1 MFRAV
6 RRLPWFKVLAA
17 VQLALLARRHFGA
30 LSAAELRR
38 MAELARRGHK
48 LSGPERSE
56 FLDLAAKLEPRAF
69 AGAAADKLSPVPL
82 PKRVTRGR
90 GSSAKSSRSR

>member
-1 MFRAV
+1 MFIAV

-30 LSAAELRR
+30 LKPAERRR
-38 MAELARRGHK
+38 MAALARRGHK
-48 LSGPERSE
+48 LSRAERDE
-56 FLDLAAKLEPRAF
+56 LLDLAAKLEPRAF

-82 PKRVTRGR
+82 PKRLTGR
-90 GSSAKSSRSR
+90 ESSATSSRSR